1 MGMSFWSV
9 AVALVAWVLVQRAGP
24 APVR

>member
-1 MGMSFWSV
+1 MSFWSV

-24 APVR
+24 APAR